1 MTTLHRI
8 ALLGFSAFERS
19 TLASYF
25 RLAGTRNPR
34 YEQVQMLPEADF
46 IVADADHEPSV
57 KLVTAVERMPE
68 TVFVG
73 SASPAGAV
81 SWLAR
86 PIDPMRVL
94 RELDVLAA
102 RRMSQ
107 PSAARPG
114 GRGVAAADAAR
125 RRTVIQ
131 PVRPARP
138 EPAAELLRAAAPDA
152 IDFPLPDFAAA
163 TAQPPPPLE
172 SPPMVLQR
180 PRPLSISSIAA
191 AAVAEVRP
199 RVPSAPIA
207 PTSPMAAVAAVAAVA
222 PMAPVPPS
230 PPTSVAPRGAPAPT
244 LACAHLPPMV
254 AAPAADAAPAQ
265 AVAPAA
271 AARAAANVPAQAA
284 RVAAPRPVSPRGAGR
299 PVPSTALLVDDSE
312 LALRFLEKKLA
323 PYGLVTECVSHSDA
337 AVQRLAERRY
347 DFIFLDMELGER
359 SALDG
364 LGLCQRIKRAATD
377 ANVVMVTAHHTE
389 LDRVRG
395 ALAGCDGFLGKPL
408 DEQELALYLAR
419 FGVRPAANAGCVP
432 S

>member
-8 ALLGFSAFERS
+8 ALLGFSSFERS

-57 KLVTAVERMPE
+57 KLVTAVERTPE

-114 GRGVAAADAAR
+114 GRAVAASEAAR

-138 EPAAELLRAAAPDA
+138 EPPPELLSAAAPDA
-152 IDFPLPDFAAA
+152 IDFPLPDFAASA
-163 TAQPPPPLE
+163 ADPPPPLE

-191 AAVAEVRP
+191 AALVADDGP
-199 RVPSAPIA
+199 RA
-207 PTSPMAAVAAVAAVA
+207 PTMQT
-222 PMAPVPPS
+222 PPS
-230 PPTSVAPRGAPAPT
+230 PPAPSLPCQAPQPALPSAHPSPVVAPPT
-244 LACAHLPPMV
+244 
-254 AAPAADAAPAQ
+254 ADAVPAQ
-265 AVAPAA
+265 AVAPAT
-271 AARAAANVPAQAA
+271 AARASANVPSHAA
-284 RVAAPRPVSPRGAGR
+284 RVATPRPVAPRRAGQ

-323 PYGLVTECVSHSDA
+323 PYGLVTECVLHSDA
-337 AVQRLAERRY
+337 AVQRLAQRRY

-364 LGLCQRIKRAATD
+364 LSLCQRIKREAAD

-419 FGVRPAANAGCVP
+419 FGVRPAANAGCMP